1 MAAAEEAA
9 AAVGALLAAWAR
21 AMSREHHQP
30 TEPPHPCCG
39 AHWDPAARAASAT
52 QPPPGTHSLARRP
65 GAEGGRGQ
73 RRERERR
80 KTRRDG
86 GPGSGEEEGSPALR
100 ESVSRI
106 NPGIKLFQFKHLL
119 KSSLPHVGSGSQES
133 GSQRH
138 GRGKPSGWR
147 ASAVAQPRPLPPVA
161 AEAAK
166 ASEPPGSRQNRD

>member
-30 TEPPHPCCG
+30 TEPSHPRCG

-52 QPPPGTHSLARRP
+52 QPPPGTHSLARLP

-80 KTRRDG
+80 KTRRG
-86 GPGSGEEEGSPALR
+86 MVVPAA
-100 ESVSRI
+100 
-106 NPGIKLFQFKHLL
+106 GKK
-119 KSSLPHVGSGSQES
+119 
-133 GSQRH
+133 
-138 GRGKPSGWR
+138 RG
-147 ASAVAQPRPLPPVA
+147 ALH
-161 AEAAK
+161 
-166 ASEPPGSRQNRD
+166 